1 MSISVPVDVEER
13 LSGYIEDA
21 FLAGNPGVQITP
33 GTSLLGSRIMDSL
46 GLLEMIDFM
55 EREFGITVE
64 ESEMIPENLDS
75 IERMTRFVHSKNE
88 G

>member
-1 MSISVPVDVEER
+1 MPVSAPVEIEER
-13 LSGYIEDA
+13 LSGYIADA
-21 FLAGNPGVQITP
+21 FLVGNPGVQITA
-33 GTSLLGSRIMDSL
+33 GTSLLGSRIIDSL

-64 ESEMIPENLDS
+64 ETEMVPENLDS
-75 IERMTRFVHSKNE
+75 IERMTRFVQYKVE